1 MVQDIRP
8 STSYN
13 PLFMQWLGVRMPC
26 CMFLCID
33 SSSILSG
40 FPLVAFCHHQRLKM
54 GFWPRLLLCGVFAV
68 CLSGVAHAEDDEAVE
83 AKEEATPAVETDK
96 IIDGFS
102 AADRE
107 KMTDGSEKH
116 EFQAEVSRLMDIIIN
131 SLYTDKQVFL
141 RELISN
147 AADALEKARFH
158 SVQDESFLGD
168 TKDLEV
174 KLEHDADAKTI
185 SIIDTGVGMTKAD
198 LINNLGTVAKS
209 GTTNFLEAM
218 AEGADA
224 NLIGQFGV
232 GFYSAFLVADKVS
245 VTSKC
250 NDDPVQHVWESSAD
264 ASFVVVDDPR
274 GNTLGRGSRVTLHLK
289 EDAHD
294 YLSEDKLKEMA
305 KKYSQFIQFPIYV
318 KVKKEVDADTE
329 EDDDDKDDDEEEKKD
344 DVETKDDDEKEE
356 EEEEKKPKKK
366 TVFEWEQVNTQKAI
380 WLRAKEDVTEEEYNE
395 FYKGISKD
403 YLDPLAYTHFNAEGE
418 IEFKSILY
426 LPKKAPFD
434 MMDNYWGK
442 KSEVKLYVRRVLVAE
457 KFEDLLPRYLNFV
470 RGIVDS
476 DDLPLNVS
484 REQLQQN
491 KIMKVISKKL
501 VRKVLELMKKLAKEE
516 DAGDD
521 EDEEKDDEEKEE
533 KEEKKEDSEEK
544 KDKKD
549 EESTWAKFYK
559 EFNKN
564 LKMGCYE
571 DDSNRSKIS
580 KLLRFSTT
588 KSEDKDISLD
598 KYLDRMQESQESI
611 YYMSGDNMEVMKKA
625 PALQVFKKKDIEVLM
640 LSDHLDEPCIQKLA
654 DYEGKKF
661 VSIQKADVKLDETEE
676 EKKKFS
682 KLKDMYK
689 PLTDWWKEK
698 LTDYTEKGAMKDAGV
713 KIEKV
718 ELSKRLTESP
728 VVVVTSQF
736 GYSAQQEKIMKA
748 QAFQNKDQMGMMA
761 GRKTLEVNANHPVIV
776 DLLSKVKG
784 DKEDATALDTAQVLF
799 QTALIESGY
808 EIADPSA
815 LVNRVYRLMSK
826 ELGVDPDAP
835 IKEIEVP
842 EEEEEADEDDK
853 DDSDSEKED
862 EESKPEEGEKA
873 EL

>member
-1 MVQDIRP
+1 M
-8 STSYN
+8 
-13 PLFMQWLGVRMPC
+13 
-26 CMFLCID
+26 
-33 SSSILSG
+33 
-40 FPLVAFCHHQRLKM
+40 AFTR
-54 GFWPRLLLCGVFAV
+54 RILLCGFLLAAS
-68 CLSGVAHAEDDEAVE
+68 CGRARAEDEAAAE
-83 AKEEATPAVETDK
+83 DK
-96 IIDGFS
+96 NVDGFS
-102 AADRE
+102 GADRE
-107 KMTDGSEKH
+107 KMKEGEEKH

-158 SVQDESFLGD
+158 SVQDDGFLGD

-174 KLEHDADAKTI
+174 KIEMDPDGKTLTI
-185 SIIDTGVGMTKAD
+185 QDSGVGMSKAD

-218 AEGADA
+218 AEGADT

-250 NDDPVQHVWESSAD
+250 NEDPVQHVWESSAD
-264 ASFVVVDDPR
+264 ASFSVVPDPR
-274 GNTLGRGSRVTLHLK
+274 GNTLGRGSRVTLHMK

-294 YLSEDKLKEMA
+294 YLSESKLKDVA

-318 KVKKEVDADTE
+318 KVKKEVEAEADE
-329 EDDDDKDDDEEEKKD
+329 EDDEDDEKEDD
-344 DVETKDDDEKEE
+344 DVETKDDEEKEE
-356 EEEEKKPKKK
+356 KDEDKKPEKK
-366 TVFEWEQVNTQKAI
+366 TIFEWEQVNTQKAI
-380 WLRAKEDVTEEEYNE
+380 WLRNKEDVTEEEYSE
-395 FYKGISKD
+395 FYKSISKD

-434 MMDNYWGK
+434 MMDNYWSK
-442 KSEVKLYVRRVLVAE
+442 KSEVKLFVRRVLVAE
-457 KFEDLLPRYLNFV
+457 KFDELLPRYLSFV
-470 RGIVDS
+470 RGVVDS

-501 VRKVLELMKKLAKEE
+501 VRKVLELMKKLSKEE
-516 DAGDD
+516 ESGDD
-521 EDEEKDDEEKEE
+521 EEEEGDEGEEKKDDEA
-533 KEEKKEDSEEK
+533 KEEKKEK
-544 KDKKD
+544 KDD
-549 EESTWAKFYK
+549 EEGTFTKFYK

-571 DDSNRSKIS
+571 DDSNRSKLS
-580 KLLRFSTT
+580 KLLRFLTT
-588 KSEDKDISLD
+588 KSEGKEISLD

-611 YYMSGDNMEVMKKA
+611 YYMSGDSAETMKKA
-625 PALQVFKKKDIEVLM
+625 PALQGFKKKDLEVLM

-676 EKKKFS
+676 EKKKFT
-682 KLKDMYK
+682 KVKDMYK
-689 PLTDWWKEK
+689 PLTDWWKET
-698 LTDYTEKGAMKDAGV
+698 LTALTEKGAMKESGV

-718 ELSKRLTESP
+718 EVSKRLTDSP

-736 GYSAQQEKIMKA
+736 GYSAQQERVMKA
-748 QAFQNKDQMGMMA
+748 QAFQNKDQMSMMA
-761 GRKTLEVNANHPVIV
+761 GRKTLEINPKHPVVV
-776 DLLSKVKG
+776 DLLAKVKAN
-784 DKEDATALDTAQVLF
+784 KEDSAALDTAQVLF

-808 EIADPSA
+808 DIADPSA

-835 IKEIEVP
+835 LKEVEVP
-842 EEEEEADEDDK
+842 EDEEEAEEEEEDDK
-853 DDSDSEKED
+853 DDGEEKKEKE
-862 EESKPEEGEKA
+862 

>member
-1 MVQDIRP
+1 MA
-8 STSYN
+8 
-13 PLFMQWLGVRMPC
+13 L
-26 CMFLCID
+26 
-33 SSSILSG
+33 
-40 FPLVAFCHHQRLKM
+40 LK
-54 GFWPRLLLCGVFAV
+54 RV
-68 CLSGVAHAEDDEAVE
+68 CLIGFLAGNLVDVVRAD
-83 AKEEATPAVETDK
+83 EEAAVDVEK
-96 IIDGFS
+96 VVDGFS
-102 AADRE
+102 ESDRSKMADS
-107 KMTDGSEKH
+107 SEKH

-141 RELISN
+141 REIISN
-147 AADALEKARFH
+147 SADALEKARFH
-158 SVQDESFLGD
+158 SVQDDSFLGD
-168 TKDLEV
+168 TQDMEIKI
-174 KLEHDADAKTI
+174 EHDPDAKTI
-185 SIIDTGVGMTKAD
+185 TIADTGVGMSKAD

-218 AEGADA
+218 ADGADT

-264 ASFVVVDDPR
+264 ASFTVVEDPR
-274 GNTLGRGSRVTLHLK
+274 GNTLGRGTRVTLHLK

-294 YLSEDKLKEMA
+294 YLSEDKLKETS

-318 KVKKEVDADTE
+318 KVKKEVEAEAE
-329 EDDDDKDDDEEEKKD
+329 EDDDDDEEESKD
-344 DVETKDDDEKEE
+344 DVETSDDEDK
-356 EEEEKKPKKK
+356 EEEEKKPTKK
-366 TVFEWEQVNTQKAI
+366 TVYEWEQVNTQKAI

-418 IEFKSILY
+418 IEFKSILF

-434 MMDNYWGK
+434 MMDNYWTK
-442 KSEVKLYVRRVLVAE
+442 RSEVKLYVRRVLVAE
-457 KFEDLLPRYLNFV
+457 KFDELLPRYLNFV
-470 RGIVDS
+470 RGVVDS

-501 VRKVLELMKKLAKEE
+501 VRKVLELMKRLAKEE
-516 DAGDD
+516 ESGDD
-521 EDEEKDDEEKEE
+521 EDEEKDDEDEDKE
-533 KEEKKEDSEEK
+533 KEEKKDS
-544 KDKKD
+544 KD
-549 EESTWAKFYK
+549 EEGTWAKFYK

-571 DDSNRSKIS
+571 DDSNRSKLS
-580 KLLRFSTT
+580 KLLRFKTT
-588 KSEDKDISLD
+588 KSEDKDVSLD
-598 KYLDRMQESQESI
+598 KYLDRMAESQESI
-611 YYMSGDNMEVMKKA
+611 YYMSGESMEVMQKS
-625 PALQVFKKKDIEVLM
+625 PALQVFKKKDLEVLM

-676 EKKKFS
+676 EKKRFS
-682 KLKDMYK
+682 KLKDLYK

-698 LTDYTEKGAMKDAGV
+698 LTELTEKGAMKDAGV
-713 KIEKV
+713 KIEAV
-718 ELSKRLTESP
+718 TLSKRLTDSP

-748 QAFQNKDQMGMMA
+748 QAFQNKDQISMMS
-761 GRKTLEVNANHPVIV
+761 GRKTLEVNANHPVVI
-776 DLLSKVKG
+776 DLLAKIKE
-784 DKEDATALDTAQVLF
+784 DKENAAAVDSAAVLF
-799 QTALIESGY
+799 QAALIESGY

-815 LVNRVYRLMSK
+815 LVSRVYRLMSK

-835 IKEIEVP
+835 MKEVEIP
-842 EEEEEADEDDK
+842 EEDEEEEAEEEDAEEEESEDDDK
-853 DDSDSEKED
+853 TEKE
-862 EESKPEEGEKA
+862 